1 MLHLHR
7 WLPLLCGIVLLLA
20 FACSQSP
27 AEDTSAAKMIVKET
41 RPPSNQVRLTQEE
54 MAGVIL
60 TVAPVI
66 RGEFRAFRDFQGIVE
81 ANEHAVA
88 NITTLVRGRVVV
100 VYVDLGQEVTT
111 GQVLAVLSSSDLGTA
126 QSTYL
131 KASAKLHVAQ
141 HAAARAKRLLAE
153 NGIGLGEDQRRQGE
167 MIGLRAENREAR
179 DHLRLLGMN
188 REDVDRLDHEQTLHS
203 RVSIEAPFNSRV
215 IARNLT
221 QGEVVE
227 TTETLFVVADLSEVW
242 VTADI
247 PEKDIPF
254 IYHGHDKPQFVEVR
268 VLAYPGEVFPGR
280 ITYVG
285 DVLDHVTRT
294 MRLRIAL
301 PNPHRLLKP
310 QMYAVVRVYSEP
322 EPNMLMIGKRSVQR
336 VRNRTFVF
344 VQRQAGLFEARDV
357 KLGDSNGRQIQALEG
372 LQEGEQVVEEGAFVL
387 KSELVEKHM

>member
-1 MLHLHR
+1 MFHPNCRPTLWLGIM
-7 WLPLLCGIVLLLA
+7 LPLMIS
-20 FACSQSP
+20 CSQSP
-27 AEDTSAAKMIVKET
+27 VEVTSAAEMIET
-41 RPPSNQVRLTQEE
+41 EIRPNYVRLDQEE
-54 MAGVIL
+54 MAGVTL
-60 TVAPVI
+60 TVAPAI
-66 RGEFRAFRDFQGIVE
+66 RGEFRRFRDFQGIVE

-88 NITTLVRGRVVV
+88 DITTVVRGRVAA

-131 KASAKLHVAQ
+131 KASAKLHVAR
-141 HAAARAKRLLAE
+141 HAAIRAKGLLAE
-153 NGIGLGEDQRRQGE
+153 NGIGIGEDQRRQGE

-188 REDVDRLDHEQTLHS
+188 REEIKRLDREHTLHS

-221 QGEVVE
+221 TGEIVE
-227 TTETLFVVADLSEVW
+227 TAKILFVVADLSEVW
-242 VTADI
+242 VTAEI

-254 IYHGHDKPQFVEVR
+254 IYHGHAKPQLVEVR
-268 VLAYPGEVFPGR
+268 VLAYAKEVFQGS

-294 MRLRIAL
+294 MRLRIEL
-301 PNPHRLLKP
+301 PNAHRLLKP
-310 QMYAVVRVYSEP
+310 QMYAAIRVYSEP
-322 EPNMLMIGKRSVQR
+322 EPDVLMIGERAVQR
-336 VRNRTFVF
+336 VRDRTFVF

-357 KLGDSNGRQIQALEG
+357 RLGGSNGRQIQVLEG

-387 KSELVEKHM
+387 KSELLEKHM